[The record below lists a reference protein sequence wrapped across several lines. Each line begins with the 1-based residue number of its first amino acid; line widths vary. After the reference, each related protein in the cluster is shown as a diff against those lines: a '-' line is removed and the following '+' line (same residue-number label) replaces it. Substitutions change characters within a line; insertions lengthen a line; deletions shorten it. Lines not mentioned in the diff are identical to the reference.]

1 MSEKNNDIKKDKI
14 HSRITKDI
22 SPLEYLKRFV
32 VIRCLFLIITKEKM
46 SSDGIIGAIII
57 SILLGGI
64 TFMANKIRNEIAFE
78 LDKDDIDKLK
88 ISYDIDKIIR
98 MYCIQ
103 LGICF
108 VFVILMFTYGIMM
121 SNTTMIWI
129 HNKILRY
136 NDMPIYLTI
145 GGIFV
150 LISDLADN
158 RKKLLNLLDD

>member
-1 MSEKNNDIKKDKI
+1 MSEKNNDIKRDKI
-14 HSRITKDI
+14 HSRITKNI
-22 SPLEYLKRFV
+22 SPLEYLRIFV
-32 VIRCLFLIITKEKM
+32 VIRCLLLITTKEKM
-46 SSDGIIGAIII
+46 NGDGIIGAIIM

-64 TFMANKIRNEIAFE
+64 TFMTNKIRHEIASE

-108 VFVILMFTYGIMM
+108 VFVILIFTYGTMM

-129 HNKILRY
+129 HDKILRY
-136 NDMPIYLTI
+136 NDTPIYFTI
-145 GGIFV
+145 GGIIV